1 MNKWLFLFLLLSPSV
16 ARAELITPQ
25 FTQGS
30 MNSTTTT
37 TQEITEEITTTTYGS
52 ALQKWS
58 GDNITHTSATSGGLA
73 DSDSVFTITTAGS
86 DFTLEIVNRA
96 ASQVL
101 SVTEIEREIETTSTT
116 VSLSVF
122 SQQETL
128 FQLMKEKQTTPPT
141 LWQQQPEM
149 LPIKLYNSRIT
160 VLPVDNITVPTYR
173 ATALL

>member
-1 MNKWLFLFLLLSPSV
+1 MNKWFLLFLLASPTV
-16 ARAELITPQ
+16 ARAELVTPN

-37 TQEITEEITTTTYGS
+37 TQEIVEEITTTTYGS
-52 ALQKWS
+52 ALNKWS

-122 SQQETL
+122 SQ
-128 FQLMKEKQTTPPT
+128 
-141 LWQQQPEM
+141 
-149 LPIKLYNSRIT
+149 
-160 VLPVDNITVPTYR
+160 
-173 ATALL
+173 